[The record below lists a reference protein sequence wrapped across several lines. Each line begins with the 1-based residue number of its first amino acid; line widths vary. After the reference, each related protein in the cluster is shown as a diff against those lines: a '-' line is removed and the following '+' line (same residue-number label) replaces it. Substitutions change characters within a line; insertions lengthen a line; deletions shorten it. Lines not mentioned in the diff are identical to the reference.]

1 MKIICIGNNGKED
14 LINKVLSIKSDEPYI
29 YIKPETALLR
39 NKNPFFI
46 PDFAEEYYV
55 SFEFVIKTNK
65 LGKNIAEK
73 YANTYFDEVSIGAN
87 IFAVDLLKKLHNQQ
101 KPLDLSY
108 TFDNSSPIGEFIKT
122 NEGELY
128 HVEVVVN
135 EDNFGNYLMS
145 EDLKWSVNKII
156 SEISKYYTVK
166 IGDYIFTGSFLN
178 VGPIKINDK
187 IQVLVN
193 NSLIFHFSIK

>member
-1 MKIICIGNNGKED
+1 MKIICIGNNGKEE
-14 LINKVLSIKSDEPYI
+14 LINNFLSINSEDPYV

-46 PDFAEEYYV
+46 PDFAEEYYI

-65 LGKNIAEK
+65 LGKNINEK

-87 IFAVDLLKKLHNQQ
+87 IFAVDLMKKLHNQQ

-108 TFDNSSPIGEFIKT
+108 TFDSSSPIGDFLKI
-122 NEGELY
+122 NNDELY
-128 HVEVVVN
+128 CSEVIIN
-135 EDNFGNYLMS
+135 DNKMGNYLMS
-145 EDLKWSVNKII
+145 EHLKWSFNKII
-156 SEISKYYTVK
+156 SEISKYYTIK
-166 IGDYIFTGSFLN
+166 IGDYIFTGSFLI

-187 IQVLVN
+187 IQILIN
-193 NSLIFHFSIK
+193 NSSILQFSIK